1 MLMIFKVVLNEP
13 DDGLVIKKFDV
24 EDNDSLKAEI
34 KKYID
39 KLYDINCKVD
49 YTKRKIYDVNSSS
62 KAALLDIVSITECSK
77 YEVWLDDENEDSKVL
92 EEFDTEEEAFNYTKS
107 IQSKIEGDIYVVDPE
122 GFIIEEE

>member
-1 MLMIFKVVLNEP
+1 MIFKVVLNEP
-13 DDGLVIKKFDV
+13 DEGLVIKKFDV

-39 KLYDINCKVD
+39 KLYDINCRVD

-62 KAALLDIVSITECSK
+62 KVALLDIVSITECSK

-107 IQSKIEGDIYVVDPE
+107 IQGKIEGDIYVVDPE

>member
-13 DDGLVIKKFDV
+13 DEGLVIKKFDV

-39 KLYDINCKVD
+39 KLYDINCRVD

-62 KAALLDIVSITECSK
+62 KVALLDIVSITECSK

-107 IQSKIEGDIYVVDPE
+107 IQGKIEGDIYVVDPE